1 MTHPSRS
8 TGAGGLPAR
17 WPHGSFLATL
27 SETDRGAL
35 LALGTGR
42 RFATGAAL
50 VREGEPGTDVYVLQ
64 RGCVKVLGDTV
75 DGHTTLL
82 AIRVPGDLIGE
93 LAGQRTAVRSATVRA
108 AARCEARC
116 IDRAT
121 FDAYLLRHPAAT
133 RVLLASV
140 TAKLQQATRF
150 RIDLAGASATVRLA
164 RTLLPLYETYAR
176 PGGGVIDVSLS
187 QRELAALAGVA
198 PASVFRALAAL
209 RERGAVSTGY
219 RRVAVSDPQEL
230 ARVARNEDPQ

>member
-1 MTHPSRS
+1 M
-8 TGAGGLPAR
+8 R
-17 WPHGSFLATL
+17 WPHGSFLASL
-27 SETDRGAL
+27 SEADRGAL

-42 RFATGAAL
+42 RFPHGAAL
-50 VREGEPGTDVYVLQ
+50 VREGEPGTDVYVLL

-108 AARCEARC
+108 AARCEVRC

-121 FDAYLLRHPAAT
+121 FDAYLLRHPVAT
-133 RVLLASV
+133 QVLLASV

-164 RTLLPLYETYAR
+164 RTLLPLYELYAR
-176 PGGGVIDVSLS
+176 PGRGGVIDVSLS

-230 ARVARNEDPQ
+230 ARVARNEELE